1 MDKDYLQALRYKL
14 QKRVRKF
21 SLLNNN
27 VHQFRLQLKQFFIF
41 LHDHKIFTGIL
52 EELERLSNLEHISK
66 EVEFILQ
73 RRHNPN
79 LSSEKEY
86 AAMCYKLLSLCS
98 ELANSHDPVNIGR
111 NLIGRQ
117 SDDSESLAT
126 FNGCILE
133 PFYEYIDE
141 NIDETGAILS
151 LLRKYKERCEWF
163 KRDNLYSMWNDDTK
177 NGEKL
182 LAKDMYEYL
191 HDQGLDFFIEPSS
204 VSGEIDMISSQ
215 QGENRLLVDA
225 KIFNPEKSKT
235 VSYIASGFNQIYQYT
250 LDFNQPIG
258 YLVIFKT
265 CEHDL
270 KFALSDG
277 VSSIPFTTYN
287 NKTIFFITIDIY
299 PYEKSASKRGSLKSY
314 EITLAD
320 LLSPITT

>member
-14 QKRVRKF
+14 QKRIRK
-21 SLLNNN
+21 LNSCNQN
-27 VHQFRLQLKQFFIF
+27 VYQLYLKQLFSF
-41 LHDHKIFTGIL
+41 LTENKIIAGILNELESLSNSEHITQEVESIEKEYSHKISI
-52 EELERLSNLEHISK
+52 E
-66 EVEFILQ
+66 
-73 RRHNPN
+73 
-79 LSSEKEY
+79 SEKEY
-86 AAMCYKLLSLCS
+86 ASMCYSILKQCSGSDKPPLNAVSIGHKLSNKKERS
-98 ELANSHDPVNIGR
+98 ECLEA
-111 NLIGRQ
+111 
-117 SDDSESLAT
+117 
-126 FNGCILE
+126 FNEYFLE

-163 KRDNLYSMWNDDTK
+163 RRENLYSMWNDDTK

-204 VSGEIDMISSQ
+204 ASGEIDMISSQ

-225 KIFNPEKSKT
+225 KIFNPDKSKT
-235 VSYIASGFNQIYQYT
+235 TTYISHGFHQIYQYT
-250 LDFNQPIG
+250 LDFNQSIG

-320 LLSPITT
+320 LLSPVTT